1 MRTRRSTL
9 VLGLALAAA
18 LAGAPPSAARA
29 EFPDRPL
36 RLISGFAAG
45 GASDLIARMIAEAAS
60 PIIGQRIVVENRTGA
75 NGVIGAAETVRA
87 GADGYTAFQCPMS
100 TLAIAPQLQGAT
112 LPLDPGVELVP
123 VANLA
128 LSSYGLVVRA
138 NGPYRNLADLLAA
151 ARARPGQITFASAGV
166 GSAQHLSGE
175 LLKRLA
181 GVDMVHVPY
190 RGAAPAIV
198 DILGGRTDFMITNLG
213 DAARQIQ
220 AGELHLLAQGDPSRF
235 PLFPDVP
242 RIADTVPG
250 FEVTGWFGI
259 CVPRGSPAEAI
270 RRWAAAVRQAMADP
284 ALVRRLQDAGFTP
297 HFEDTEAFTR
307 RLEQDR
313 RTWREVIQAG
323 SIRAN

>member
-1 MRTRRSTL
+1 MPQRRTTL
-9 VLGLALAAA
+9 ALALALAAA
-18 LAGAPPSAARA
+18 LAGAPPAARA
-29 EFPDRPL
+29 EFPDRTI

-45 GASDLIARMIAEAAS
+45 GASDLISRLIAEAAS
-60 PIIGQRIVVENRTGA
+60 PILGQRIVVENRTGA
-75 NGVIGAAETVRA
+75 NGAIGAAETVRA
-87 GADGYTAFQCPMS
+87 GADGHTAFQCPMS
-100 TLAIAPQLQGAT
+100 TMTIAPQLEGAT
-112 LPLDPGVELVP
+112 LPLDPGVELAP

-128 LSSYGLVVRA
+128 LSSYGLVVRG
-138 NGPYRNLADLLAA
+138 NGPYRSLADLLAA
-151 ARARPGQITFASAGV
+151 ARARPGQITFASAGI

-213 DAARQIQ
+213 DAVRQIQ
-220 AGELHLLAQGDPSRF
+220 AGELRLLAQGDPSRF

-259 CVPRGSPAEAI
+259 CVPRGTPDAAI
-270 RRWAAAVRQAMADP
+270 RRWAAALRQAMADA

-297 HFEDTEAFTR
+297 HFEDTEAFAR

-313 RTWREVIQAG
+313 RTWREVIRQG
-323 SIRAN
+323 GIRAN

>member
-1 MRTRRSTL
+1 MPERRTIL
-9 VLGLALAAA
+9 VAACVLAAA
-18 LAGAPPSAARA
+18 LAGAPPTAQA
-29 EFPDRPL
+29 EFPERPL

-45 GASDLIARMIAEAAS
+45 GASDLISRLVAEAAS
-60 PIIGQRIVVENRTGA
+60 PLLGQRIVVENRTGA
-75 NGVIGAAETVRA
+75 NGAIGAAETVRA
-87 GADGYTAFQCPMS
+87 GADGYAAFQCPMS

-128 LSSYGLVVRA
+128 LSSYGLVVKA
-138 NGPYRNLADLLAA
+138 DGPYRSVADLLAA
-151 ARARPGQITFASAGV
+151 ARARPGRITFASAGV

-220 AGELHLLAQGDPSRF
+220 AGELRLLAQGDPSRF

-259 CVPRGSPAEAI
+259 CVPRGTPAAAI
-270 RRWAAAVRQAMADP
+270 RRWAAALRQAMADP

-297 HFEDTEAFTR
+297 QFEDTETFAR
-307 RLEQDR
+307 RLEHDR
-313 RTWREVIQAG
+313 RTWREVIRQG